1 MEHRTLIEW
10 LEIMQR
16 RGAEYE
22 SMQCTMGEY
31 ADAQASVAYALLNML
46 RSMSGATDI
55 TVRQMILEHE
65 LGITL
70 HD

>member
-16 RGAEYE
+16 REAEYE

-31 ADAQASVAYALLNML
+31 ADAQASVAYALLNL
-46 RSMSGATDI
+46 VKSMSDVSDV
-55 TVRQMILEHE
+55 TVRQIILGHE
-65 LGITL
+65 LGMTL
-70 HD
+70 HG